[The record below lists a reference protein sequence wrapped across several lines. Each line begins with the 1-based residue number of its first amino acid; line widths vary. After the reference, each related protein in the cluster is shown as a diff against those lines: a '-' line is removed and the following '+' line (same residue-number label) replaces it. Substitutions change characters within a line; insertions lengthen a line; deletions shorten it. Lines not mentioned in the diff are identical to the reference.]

1 MTQEPSEDQAV
12 NSASA
17 VKRQLQQAMTAH
29 NDGRLNEAES
39 LYRHVIAADPRQ
51 PDASYNLGMLMAAT
65 GDMAAAL
72 PLLRTAL
79 EAAPQEAQYWLS
91 YIEVLMAAGQTGE
104 ARSILSQGQQRGLSG
119 PAVDALAEHLA
130 GANQTS
136 REAIISDLVA
146 RAEAQLEYGRSG
158 EAEKLYGEILAL
170 DPAHADSLHQ
180 LGIIANQTGRTQQA
194 ESLIHKAISAN
205 PDIAAFHYNLG
216 LVLQDQQRIVEAIT
230 CYEHALQL
238 APSFPEALCNLGILL
253 NAQGRKNEAKLHF
266 EQALAVQPDL
276 TEAHSNLGAILLE
289 RCDYA
294 KAVFHLQKALAIDP
308 QFADAYC
315 NLGNAYR
322 SQHRLSDSIEMYR
335 RALAIKPKY
344 AEANLMLGVALAS
357 LGKPSEA
364 MGYLEKALAI
374 KPDSL
379 DALAHLGYAF
389 MMQGNVVEAI
399 ANYRRVL
406 DVKPDLPAIFSSLL
420 FALQYAPGVTPEAL
434 FREHRRYAD
443 QFEGPFRQ
451 DWPTHRNPREV
462 ARRLKIGYVSGDFYN
477 HTVCVFIE
485 PILAQHDK
493 SQVEVYCYYNNPY
506 HDSTTERLMTHADHW
521 LACAGMSDAE
531 LAKRIGEDGID
542 ILVDLSGHT
551 GHNRLPVFARKP
563 APVQVTW
570 IGNAGTTGLD
580 AMDYRLTDSHMDPPG
595 LTERFHT
602 EKLVRLPDIGAAYQP
617 VTGCPDVTPLPALSS
632 GQLMLAS
639 LNNVIKINQRVADVW
654 AKILQAL
661 PHARLML
668 GNAAESSI
676 AARLLELFRNAG
688 VGPERLILQERMP
701 LLDYLALHQTIDL
714 ALDPFPYNGGTTTVH
729 SLWMGVPVVTLA
741 GNTPV
746 SRVGASALAL
756 AGLENLITTSEDE
769 YMEKTIALAND
780 LPRLALIRQ
789 SLRDR
794 MNAAHCD
801 PATITRHLESAFRH
815 MWQSW
820 CEK

>member
-1 MTQEPSEDQAV
+1 M
-12 NSASA
+12 
-17 VKRQLQQAMTAH
+17 RH
-29 NDGRLNEAES
+29 NAGAIEEAED
-39 LYRHVIAADPRQ
+39 LY
-51 PDASYNLGMLMAAT
+51 
-65 GDMAAAL
+65 
-72 PLLRTAL
+72 LRL
-79 EAAPQEAQYWLS
+79 
-91 YIEVLMAAGQTGE
+91 
-104 ARSILSQGQQRGLSG
+104 
-119 PAVDALAEHLA
+119 
-130 GANQTS
+130 
-136 REAIISDLVA
+136 
-146 RAEAQLEYGRSG
+146 
-158 EAEKLYGEILAL
+158 LAL
-170 DPAHADSLHQ
+170 DPNHVEAHHL
-180 LGIIANQTGRTQQA
+180 LGVVAYQTGHYQDA
-194 ESLIHKAISAN
+194 ETWVRKAIRWN
-205 PDIAAFHYNLG
+205 GKNAAYHNCLG
-216 LVLQDQQRIVEAIT
+216 NILQATGKSDEAIT
-230 CYEHALQL
+230 CYKKAIAINPKSDKALSNLGNVLREQNKL
-238 APSFPEALCNLGILL
+238 PEALSRYD
-253 NAQGRKNEAKLHF
+253 A
-266 EQALAVQPDL
+266 ALAINPNSA
-276 TEAHSNLGAILLE
+276 EALSNSGAVLNGLCRLAEACQRLE
-289 RCDYA
+289 R
-294 KAVFHLQKALAIDP
+294 ALAIDP
-308 QFADAYC
+308 VCAEALV
-315 NLGNAYR
+315 NLGKVLIV
-322 SQHRLSDSIEMYR
+322 QGKLE
-335 RALAIKPKY
+335 RAVVLLKQAATIRPDNEETY
-344 AEANLMLGVALAS
+344 LMLGTALAS
-357 LGKPSEA
+357 MVRPSEA

-389 MMQGNVVEAI
+389 MRQGNVVEAI
-399 ANYRRVL
+399 ANYRKIL
-406 DVKPDLPAIFSSLL
+406 GIKPDLPYIFSNLL
-420 FALQYAPGVTPEAL
+420 FALQYAPGVTPEDL

-451 DWPTHRNPREV
+451 DWPTHHNPREV
-462 ARRLKIGYVSGDFYN
+462 ARRLKIGYVSGDFCGL
-477 HTVCVFIE
+477 HPVCVFIE